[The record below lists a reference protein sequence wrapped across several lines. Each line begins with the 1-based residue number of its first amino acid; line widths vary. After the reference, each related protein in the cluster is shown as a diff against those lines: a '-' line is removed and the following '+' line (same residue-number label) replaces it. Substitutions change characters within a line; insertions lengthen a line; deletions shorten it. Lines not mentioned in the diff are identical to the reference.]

1 MNNGK
6 IVAVWGNS
14 GSGKTT
20 TSLKLALK
28 LADEK
33 KNVIVIFTDI
43 IAPDIKII
51 NPFEKDLGSM
61 GNLWSTPNCSKDLIY
76 KALITT
82 KSKYICFLG
91 YKHGENI
98 FSHSDYTKENILD
111 VIMKIKTMADYVII
125 DCTSQF
131 AHDTISTV
139 ALEIS
144 DTVICLG
151 EATPKAFSFFDSNLD
166 LLLDSRFK
174 REEHIRVLSKIKTY
188 QARDIMLNRIG
199 NIKIEIP
206 YIDEI
211 EMQMLEGK
219 LLDNG
224 ISKDYKKYDFA
235 VSNLINSFNKE
246 EEDKDK
252 DKVKD
257 KDKDTDKDT
266 DKGKDNDKRPSKK
279 KLI

>member
-1 MNNGK
+1 MINGK
-6 IVAVWGNS
+6 VVAVWGNS

-43 IAPDIKII
+43 IAPDAKII
-51 NPFEKDLGSM
+51 NPFEKDLSSI
-61 GNLWSTPNCSKDLIY
+61 GNLWTTPNCSKEQIY

-111 VIMKIKTMADYVII
+111 VFMKIKTMADYVII
-125 DCTSQF
+125 DCVSQF
-131 AHDTISTV
+131 AYDTISTV

-174 REEHIRVLSKIKTY
+174 REEHIRVLSKIKSY

-199 NIKIEIP
+199 NVNIEIP
-206 YIDEI
+206 YTDEI

-219 LLDNG
+219 LLDTGVSKYYKNYDLA
-224 ISKDYKKYDFA
+224 ISRLVNMFNTNVEDTKEKSVSSTKEKEKSPGKIKLLKIKK
-235 VSNLINSFNKE
+235 E
-246 EEDKDK
+246 
-252 DKVKD
+252 
-257 KDKDTDKDT
+257 
-266 DKGKDNDKRPSKK
+266 KR
-279 KLI
+279 